1 MGVGAAAQPP
11 PADAQ
16 VRIPRQEIAC
26 PRCGSSNPHHLRY
39 CAICGTTL
47 PRNETPTNP
56 EGARISAPVAQPA
69 ALSSLGMAPA
79 PSANFGANVVHAANH
94 APASQRPP
102 VSPRRLGAVAVAPRP
117 ISPIAVA
124 PASIRSPLA
133 PVPPLPVQVAPH
145 CTRCGATAVAGA
157 SFCQACGADL
167 RRPAAPSVGPQAAPS
182 ANLVVI
188 AQDGTPGRAY
198 PITNGQVDIGREQG
212 EILLTGDPYAC
223 PRHARIL
230 FRNGQFWVR
239 DLGSVNGVYAR
250 LTAPERLLHGDIILI
265 GLEVFRFEVVNPEET
280 HRSAAYERGT
290 RLFGSPALPRYA
302 RLVQRTVEGVSS
314 NVFYLSKSQSTIG
327 RESGDFVFTDDAFMS
342 RQHATFSRQQDG
354 TFLLSDLGSSNG
366 TFVAIREERALPDG
380 GHVRIGQHLFRLKVE
395 SESSRWK

>member
-1 MGVGAAAQPP
+1 M
-11 PADAQ
+11 
-16 VRIPRQEIAC
+16 
-26 PRCGSSNPHHLRY
+26 
-39 CAICGTTL
+39 
-47 PRNETPTNP
+47 
-56 EGARISAPVAQPA
+56 
-69 ALSSLGMAPA
+69 
-79 PSANFGANVVHAANH
+79 
-94 APASQRPP
+94 
-102 VSPRRLGAVAVAPRP
+102 APRP
-117 ISPIAVA
+117 ISPVAVA
-124 PASIRSPLA
+124 PVSIRSPLA

-167 RRPAAPSVGPQAAPS
+167 RRPAAPSVGPQAAPP

-198 PITNGQVDIGREQG
+198 PIVNGQVDIGREQG